1 MFPRGYTTSGVNLW
15 PGGVVEYNFVS
26 DGSDSLKDA
35 AFYVDDKV
43 KIIFI
48 MSRFMITR
56 NVTVQCLEKASQKR
70 YFLTGSLVSK
80 DP

>member
-56 NVTVQCLEKASQKR
+56 NVTVDSASRRPLK
-70 YFLTGSLVSK
+70 K
-80 DP
+80 DTF

>member
-43 KIIFI
+43 RVFFI
-48 MSRFMITR
+48 MSRFM
-56 NVTVQCLEKASQKR
+56 VTWQLELSNGKCHSARRRPLK
-70 YFLTGSLVSK
+70 YNN
-80 DP
+80 

>member
-43 KIIFI
+43 TMILI
-48 MSRFMITR
+48 MSRFMIMTPLMGIMPR
-56 NVTVQCLEKASQKR
+56 LATTSSSWAS
-70 YFLTGSLVSK
+70 L
-80 DP
+80 